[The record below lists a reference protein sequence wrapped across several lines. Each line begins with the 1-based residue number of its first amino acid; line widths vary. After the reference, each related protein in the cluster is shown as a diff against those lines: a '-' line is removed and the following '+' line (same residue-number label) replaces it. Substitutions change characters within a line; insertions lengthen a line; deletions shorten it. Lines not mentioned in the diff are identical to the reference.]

1 MKFKEMK
8 EGTKTKFK
16 RRRKKSR
23 HKSSGRNQ
31 DMKVKEEREEI
42 KKVSMAQGF
51 TEKHPTCPRRY
62 QNLELWVSVK
72 FAPTQIPCQEKFDQL
87 ITSPSCIKGGEQF
100 LLPI

>member
-1 MKFKEMK
+1 MKFEEMK

-42 KKVSMAQGF
+42 KKVSMVQGF
-51 TEKHPTCPRRY
+51 TESNPTCPPGSAGIRI
-62 QNLELWVSVK
+62 LK
-72 FAPTQIPCQEKFDQL
+72 FGFQ
-87 ITSPSCIKGGEQF
+87 
-100 LLPI
+100 

>member
-1 MKFKEMK
+1 MKFKEVK

-31 DMKVKEEREEI
+31 DMRVKEEREEI

-51 TEKHPTCPRRY
+51 TEKHSTCPP
-62 QNLELWVSVK
+62 ES
-72 FAPTQIPCQEKFDQL
+72 
-87 ITSPSCIKGGEQF
+87 
-100 LLPI
+100 